1 MIRQTSRF
9 EFFNW
14 ISFSSIGFYSVA
26 FPRFFTYSI
35 TTGFS
40 QFDVNFNALTLRGS
54 KKKQLVRK
62 SKLKYI
68 EYKLERVRS
77 KMKKEKIVQI
87 VKIE

>member
-1 MIRQTSRF
+1 MTRQTSRF

-35 TTGFS
+35 TTRFS

-54 KKKQLVRK
+54 KKQLVRK
-62 SKLKYI
+62 SKLKCI
-68 EYKLERVRS
+68 ECELERVYS